1 MSMNRKDDIDRY
13 FEARHSRRLASEDR
27 YLTRVEKREAEADAL
42 IGELERG
49 GRTVFYI
56 NQVDRRGRFTGK
68 IIEGAYYKLVEYLI
82 RNDYI

>member
-1 MSMNRKDDIDRY
+1 MKRNDDFDRY

-49 GRTVFYI
+49 GRTVYYI
-56 NQVDRRGRFTGK
+56 NQIDRRGRFTGK
-68 IIEGAYYKLVEYLI
+68 IIEGPYYKLVEYLI
-82 RNDYI
+82 RNRYI

>member
-1 MSMNRKDDIDRY
+1 MNRKDDIDRY
-13 FEARHSRRLASEDR
+13 LDARHSRRLAAEDR

-68 IIEGAYYKLVEYLI
+68 IIEGPYHKLVEYLI